1 MTRKYDAISS
11 TIGKLLRANA
21 ASSAA
26 LRRFGAWGGKI
37 VAALRDPEPQSP
49 EDYERELRERVFHP
63 PQA

>member
-1 MTRKYDAISS
+1 MSQGFGTVSPV
-11 TIGKLLRANA
+11 IGKFLRAYA
-21 ASSAA
+21 ASGVVLQRLSA
-26 LRRFGAWGGKI
+26 WSGKI